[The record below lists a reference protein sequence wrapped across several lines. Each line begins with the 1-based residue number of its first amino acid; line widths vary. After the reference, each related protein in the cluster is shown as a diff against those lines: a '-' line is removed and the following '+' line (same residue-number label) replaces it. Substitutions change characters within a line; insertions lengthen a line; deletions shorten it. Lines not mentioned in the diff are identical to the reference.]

1 MAPNNF
7 SDLMQLLINLIAKGM
22 GVLYAAA
29 FAIFFY
35 GIVIFI
41 LNTED
46 DKKRAEG
53 KEWMKWGIV
62 ALFVMLT
69 LWGIV
74 GILVNTF
81 QVSPLLIPQLPGK

>member
-1 MAPNNF
+1 MAPTNF
-7 SDLMQLLINLIAKGM
+7 SDIMQIFINLISQAM
-22 GVLYAAA
+22 GLLYAAA

-35 GIVIFI
+35 GIVLFI
-41 LNTED
+41 LNTDD

-53 KEWMKWGIV
+53 KEWMKWGVI

-74 GILVNTF
+74 GVLVNTF
-81 QVSPLLIPQLPGK
+81 HVSPLLIPQLPGK